1 MHAPHTKCK
10 KCVTFRACTRSVQF
24 TVTVCL
30 CSLCRVI
37 GRWLFFFFLLFPLF
51 FFIFKVRIIN
61 YAYNLHT
68 TYSSRTFFLSLSL
81 SLSPALAHLTCVFLI
96 FCIHYLS
103 LSLSRARVLSFSLFV
118 FCLHFFV
125 CFVFLLFFSY
135 FFPFLEDPIYIT
147 PTLSHTKTSVFKR
160 SKIN

>member
-81 SLSPALAHLTCVFLI
+81 SLSRSRASHMCFLNLLYSLLI
-96 FCIHYLS
+96 S
-103 LSLSRARVLSFSLFV
+103 LSLSRARALFLSFCFLFA
-118 FCLHFFV
+118 FFRL
-125 CFVFLLFFSY
+125 FRFSPLFFIFFSFFRRSY
-135 FFPFLEDPIYIT
+135 LYYPHII
-147 PTLSHTKTSVFKR
+147 SHKD
-160 SKIN
+160 

>member
-37 GRWLFFFFLLFPLF
+37 GRWLFFL
-51 FFIFKVRIIN
+51 FKVRIIN

-68 TYSSRTFFLSLSL
+68 THSSHTF
-81 SLSPALAHLTCVFLI
+81 
-96 FCIHYLS
+96 S
-103 LSLSRARVLSFSLFV
+103 LSLSRSRASHMCFFFIFCIYYLYLTFSLALSLSLFV
-118 FCLHFFV
+118 FCLRF
-125 CFVFLLFFSY
+125 LFFSS
-135 FFPFLEDPIYIT
+135 FFRFFFFFRRPYL
-147 PTLSHTKTSVFKR
+147 
-160 SKIN
+160 

>member
-37 GRWLFFFFLLFPLF
+37 GRWLFFL
-51 FFIFKVRIIN
+51 FKVRIIN

-68 TYSSRTFFLSLSL
+68 THSSHTFSLSLSLVLAHLICVSFLSFVFTTYISRSLSLSL
-81 SLSPALAHLTCVFLI
+81 SLFLFSVCVF
-96 FCIHYLS
+96 C
-103 LSLSRARVLSFSLFV
+103 FS
-118 FCLHFFV
+118 
-125 CFVFLLFFSY
+125 LLFFV
-135 FFPFLEDPIYIT
+135 FFSFLEDPIYNPHII
-147 PTLSHTKTSVFKR
+147 SHKD
-160 SKIN
+160 